1 MSEISGI
8 VQTVFNGPKWSGM
21 VSTVQTVHNLPTFFR
36 GHPVNWGK
44 SSSANTVWM
53 PKGIPTVIL
62 NRQYVFLY
70 SDYYVCWYESEKDI
84 INIINGVVEISC
96 RYYKC
101 KVVGSQLA
109 AKLCAEF
116 KFKFA
121 ACHYC
126 HYCHPCLFKTNT
138 NTKAKTNIKLSY
150 ASKSDV
156 YIGTLGR

>member
-1 MSEISGI
+1 M
-8 VQTVFNGPKWSGM
+8 
-21 VSTVQTVHNLPTFFR
+21 
-36 GHPVNWGK
+36 
-44 SSSANTVWM
+44 
-53 PKGIPTVIL
+53 
-62 NRQYVFLY
+62 
-70 SDYYVCWYESEKDI
+70 

-126 HYCHPCLFKTNT
+126 HYCHPCLFKTKT
-138 NTKAKTNIKLSY
+138 NTKAKTKINIKLPY

-156 YIGTLGR
+156 YWDSRTPSAG